1 MPFVFVFIAFNLL
14 DLDGSNLGSLTKSF
28 DRFVIDAELG
38 GVTKIDP
45 LPELFEN
52 FENDHRFLTL
62 HDSSDRVRY
71 QIIELRALSR
81 LEKARTHLYH
91 VSLPRDS
98 VPG

>member
-1 MPFVFVFIAFNLL
+1 MPFVIAFIAFNTL
-14 DLDGSNLGSLTKSF
+14 DLDGSNLACLTKSF
-28 DRFVIDAELG
+28 DRLVIDAELG

-45 LPELFEN
+45 LPERFEN
-52 FENDHRFLTL
+52 FENDHSPLTL
-62 HDSSDRVRY
+62 DDSSDRVRY

-91 VSLPRDS
+91 VSLPRDF